1 MARLSAAPLQFCYP
15 FPTVILS
22 DWQIRSRCEGGMIQG
37 YADELINP
45 ASLDVRLGDTLLI
58 ESAVS
63 RELVPYPLGGHTE
76 ANPYELVP
84 GQFCL
89 AQTVEVFNL
98 PDDIAA
104 QFMLKSS
111 RAREG
116 LEHLMA
122 GYCDPGWHGSVLTL
136 ELHNSRQL
144 WPVGLWPGMKIGQV
158 VFHLMAERPL
168 RSYAVSGRYNMDVT
182 VTGSKG

>member
-1 MARLSAAPLQFCYP
+1 M
-15 FPTVILS
+15 ILA
-22 DWQIRSRCEGGMIQG
+22 DWQIRSRCEGGMVVG
-37 YADELINP
+37 WDPALVNP
-45 ASLDVRLGDTLLI
+45 ASLDVRLGDLLLI
-58 ESAVS
+58 ESAQS
-63 RELVPYPLGGHTE
+63 PELVPYPLHRHNQ
-76 ANPYELVP
+76 ADPYELKP

-89 AQTVEVFNL
+89 AQTVEVFHL
-98 PDDIAA
+98 PDDVAA

-144 WPVGLWPGMKIGQV
+144 WPVCLWPGMKIGQI
-158 VFHLMAERPL
+158 VFHLMAERPVA
-168 RSYAVSGRYNMDVT
+168 SYAVTGRYNGHGT
-182 VTGSKG
+182 VHASKG

>member
-1 MARLSAAPLQFCYP
+1 M
-15 FPTVILS
+15 V
-22 DWQIRSRCEGGMIQG
+22 QG
-37 YADELINP
+37 YLDELINP

-58 ESAVS
+58 ESAQS
-63 RELVPYPLGGHTE
+63 PELVPYPLGGHNE
-76 ANPYELVP
+76 DDPYELKP

-144 WPVGLWPGMKIGQV
+144 WPVGLWPGMKIGQL
-158 VFHLMAERPL
+158 VFHLMAERPVA
-168 RSYAVSGRYNMDVT
+168 SYAISGRYNRNLAVQA
-182 VTGSKG
+182 SKG

>member
-1 MARLSAAPLQFCYP
+1 MILCDQEIRQLCLAADLVTP
-15 FPTVILS
+15 FNP
-22 DWQIRSRCEGGMIQG
+22 D
-37 YADELINP
+37 LINP
-45 ASLDVRLGDTLLI
+45 ASIDVRLGDTLLI
-58 ESAVS
+58 ESAQS
-63 RELVPYPLGGHTE
+63 RELVVYPLDRHSE
-76 ANPYELVP
+76 EIPYELRP

-89 AQTVEVFNL
+89 AQTVETFNM
-98 PDDIAA
+98 PDNVAA

-144 WPVGLWPGMKIGQV
+144 WPQLLWPGMKIGQM
-158 VFHLMAERPL
+158 VFHRMSDLPL
-168 RSYAVSGRYNMDVT
+168 RSYAQTGRYNGHAT
-182 VTGSKG
+182 VHASKG

>member
-1 MARLSAAPLQFCYP
+1 M
-15 FPTVILS
+15 ILA
-22 DWQIRSRCEGGMIQG
+22 DWQIRSRCEGGMVVG
-37 YADELINP
+37 WDPALINP
-45 ASLDVRLGDTLLI
+45 ASLDVRLGDLLLI
-58 ESAVS
+58 ESAQS
-63 RELVPYPLGGHTE
+63 PELVPYPLGQHSQDD
-76 ANPYELVP
+76 PYELRP

-89 AQTVEVFNL
+89 AQTVEVFHL
-98 PDDIAA
+98 PDDVAA

-144 WPVGLWPGMKIGQV
+144 WPVGLWPGMKIGQI
-158 VFHLMAERPL
+158 VFHLMAERPVA
-168 RSYAVSGRYNMDVT
+168 SYAQTGRYNGDSAVQASR
-182 VTGSKG
+182 G

>member
-1 MARLSAAPLQFCYP
+1 M
-15 FPTVILS
+15 ILC
-22 DWQIRSRCEGGMIQG
+22 DHEILDLCNVGMVEGF
-37 YADELINP
+37 DPDLINP

-58 ESAVS
+58 ESAQS
-63 RELVPYPLGGHTE
+63 RELVQYPLHRHSETD
-76 ANPYELVP
+76 PYELRP

-89 AQTVEVFNL
+89 AQTVETFNL
-98 PDDIAA
+98 PDNIAA

-144 WPVGLWPGMKIGQV
+144 WPQLLWPGMKIGQM
-158 VFHLMAERPL
+158 VFHRMSDIPA
-168 RSYAVSGRYNMDVT
+168 RSYALTGRYNGDRAVQESR
-182 VTGSKG
+182 G